1 MPPWRRLCAIGC
13 WSGRRAYPAFLRQM
27 AQNALLARPAL
38 GTLRDFVTEDA
49 PNAPH
54 SIDLKLYGVRPFV
67 DAARIYALAQGL
79 PQTNTVERLRAA
91 GPGTRMGAAQIE
103 ATVAA
108 FLAIQ
113 QLAFAPPGVAG
124 RAGEDTANRI
134 DPDRLNELDRQILKE
149 SFRLAR
155 KLQQRLALDYQL

>member
-1 MPPWRRLCAIGC
+1 MLFRSAH
-13 WSGRRAYPAFLRQM
+13 S
-27 AQNALLARPAL
+27 
-38 GTLRDFVTEDA
+38 EDA

-54 SIDLKLYGVRPFV
+54 SIELKVYGVRLFV

-91 GPGTRMGAAQIE
+91 GPGTRMSAEVVE

-113 QLAFAPPGVAG
+113 QLRLRNQASQDALS
-124 RAGEDTANRI
+124 EDTANRI
-134 DPDRLNELDRQILKE
+134 NPDKLNELDRHILKE
-149 SFRLAR
+149 SLRLAR
-155 KLQQRLALDYQL
+155 RLQQRLALDYQV

>member
-1 MPPWRRLCAIGC
+1 LATGLRQWIQDRT
-13 WSGRRAYPAFLRQM
+13 RAYPAFLRQM
-27 AQNALLARPAL
+27 AENALLARPAL

-91 GPGTRMGAAQIE
+91 GPGAGMGEAQIE

-113 QLAFAPPGVAG
+113 QLRLRHQASQEALS
-124 RAGEDTANRI
+124 EDTANRI
-134 DPDRLNELDRQILKE
+134 DPDKLNELERQILKE

-155 KLQQRLALDYQL
+155 RLQQRLALDYRL